1 MGDVQTPQSDT
12 PNRPAETAATFQG
25 RKRRDATR
33 NVCLW
38 RAGLAALFVVAATFS
53 AFVWRQWGR
62 SGELPAEIVRVRRG
76 DLFKTLVVEGSVE
89 SAHNVELKC
98 HIKGGSTLLWVIP
111 DGSHVKR
118 GDELARLDSSL
129 IDEEISAQTIL
140 VEQARAAKIAAE
152 RNVSATQ
159 ISVREYRDG
168 LYAQTRQQLELAA
181 LTAEHNLN
189 QAEHKLVQSRRLARR
204 GFVNQ
209 IQLSGEIDGVERAKL
224 ELGIARRGIQVL
236 DEFTKPKTI
245 EELESL
251 HDAAQATLNAA
262 QAAFALESSRLERLQ
277 AQQAL
282 CMLRAPQDGLVIH
295 ANDSRR
301 FGSAEGPQIEEGAN
315 IREHQT
321 ILWLPNLEAM
331 QVKALVHESQ
341 LLEMHPGLK
350 ARIRIQEHEFAGT
363 VETLANQPER
373 MRGSQAHIKYFAA
386 IVRID
391 ESASHLRPGQT
402 AETEILL
409 ARRDD
414 VLTVPVTAVV
424 QQGDDVFAWVQ
435 TGQSPERR
443 PVSLGAVNEK
453 VAEISAGLDEGE
465 ALISN
470 PRIQLA
476 ELFYSGD
483 HAARFDVVQRFGL
496 PTKDELHGRSVAPST
511 VKGQPQTASGGG

>member
-1 MGDVQTPQSDT
+1 M
-12 PNRPAETAATFQG
+12 
-25 RKRRDATR
+25 
-33 NVCLW
+33 
-38 RAGLAALFVVAATFS
+38 ALFVLAATFS
-53 AFVWRQWGR
+53 ALAWRQWGGA
-62 SGELPAEIVRVRRG
+62 GEAPAEIVRVRRG

-89 SAHNVELKC
+89 SAQNVELKC
-98 HIKGGSTLLWVIP
+98 QIKGGSTLLWVIP
-111 DGSHVKR
+111 DGSHVER

-168 LYAQTRQQLELAA
+168 LYEQTRQQLELTA
-181 LTAEHNLN
+181 LTAEHNLS
-189 QAEHKLVQSRRLARR
+189 QAERKLSQSRQLARR

-209 IQLSGEIDGVERAKL
+209 IQLNAEIDGVERAKL
-224 ELGIARRGIQVL
+224 ELGVARRGIQVL

-245 EELESL
+245 EELGSL
-251 HDAAQATLNAA
+251 HDAAQATLKAA

-282 CMLRAPQDGLVIH
+282 CVLRAPQDGLVIY
-295 ANDSRR
+295 ANDPRR
-301 FGSAEGPQIEEGAN
+301 GGSSEGPQIEEGAN
-315 IREHQT
+315 VREHQT
-321 ILWLPNLEAM
+321 ILWLPNLAAM

-341 LLEMHPGLK
+341 LLDMHPGLK
-350 ARIRIQEHEFAGT
+350 ARIRVQEREFVGT
-363 VETLANQPER
+363 VEALANQPER
-373 MRGSQAHIKYFAA
+373 TRSSQAHIKYFAA
-386 IVRID
+386 TVRID
-391 ESASHLRPGQT
+391 EPAGHLRPGQT

-414 VLTVPVTAVV
+414 VLTIPVTAVV

-435 TGQSPERR
+435 TGRSPERR
-443 PVSLGAVNEK
+443 PISLGAVNEK
-453 VAEISAGLDEGE
+453 LAEISSGLDEGE

-470 PRIQLA
+470 PRVQLA

-483 HAARFDVVQRFGL
+483 RGPRFDVVQRFGL
-496 PTKDELHGRSVAPST
+496 PAKDELHGRSAAPSA
-511 VKGQPQTASGGG
+511 VKSQPETASGGG